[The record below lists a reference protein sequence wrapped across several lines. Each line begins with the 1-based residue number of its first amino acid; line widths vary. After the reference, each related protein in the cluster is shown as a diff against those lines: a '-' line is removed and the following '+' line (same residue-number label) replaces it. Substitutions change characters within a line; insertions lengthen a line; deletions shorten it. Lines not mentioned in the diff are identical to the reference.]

1 MTPLKKPMPVLQKQA
16 LFLLRMLSLSLLSL
30 ACSLPAA
37 AALAG
42 QASAEK
48 AQPQEA
54 PQAVPANRQTAPAR
68 QKVTQGGITVQFEA
82 GKAGT
87 ENATPGEIKEG
98 DQAVVRFSLSEATG
112 APLSGSR
119 PAVWIDARAGKPTDA
134 TQCHDKI
141 NSFLQASLGS
151 RPTVDLNSYYILALN
166 DEANISVIDPL
177 LSFGASKLFTLVLL
191 KSPGM
196 DWLLT
201 KDGRRLFVTM
211 PAAGQVAVVDTTTWK
226 VIVNVD
232 AGKNPTRLALQKDE
246 KYLWVGNDA
255 ESGAESGVTVL
266 DVALLKPV
274 ARFATGMGHHDI
286 AFSTED
292 RYAFVTNQRA
302 ATLSVIDVQKLAV
315 IKEIKTGAGPVAP
328 AFSQKSNAVYVAGE
342 DDGSVI
348 AVDAASHEV
357 VARFADRPGT
367 KSLRFAA
374 DSRWGFLANPRQNTV
389 RVFDSASNRFVHTV
403 TIDNGPEQITFS
415 ERFAYIRARGSEQ
428 VSMLPLGELG
438 KNQALV
444 PADFP
449 GGQVPP
455 GQFPSPAAADTI
467 VPSPE
472 SGAVL
477 VANPADKIIYYYSEG
492 MAAPMGNFQNYGRSP
507 RAVLVVDRSL
517 REVVPGTYST
527 TVSLPYSGTFD
538 VAFFLDSPKV
548 VHCFELSVEPNPVLK
563 KQKQVA
569 MKVEPLLPKSGL
581 RVGETYHLRFKL
593 TDPETARP
601 IAALK
606 DVMVLTFLAPGIWQ
620 KRQWAK
626 PLEDGL
632 YESEFTVPQPGAYYI
647 FWECPSLGVVYNQ
660 IPPLV
665 MLTAKPAAGL
675 PGKGTNAP
683 PEEPAK
689 ANPGDGATAHD

>member
-1 MTPLKKPMPVLQKQA
+1 MTPLHKPIPVSEKQVF
-16 LFLLRMLSLSLLSL
+16 FLLRMLSLSLLSL

-37 AALAG
+37 ALAA

-48 AQPQEA
+48 AQE
-54 PQAVPANRQTAPAR
+54 PAQTRSANHETAPAR

-87 ENATPGEIKEG
+87 ENTTPGGIKEG

-119 PAVWIDARAGKPTDA
+119 PAVWIDVRAGKPTDA

-266 DVALLKPV
+266 DAALLKPV

-302 ATLSVIDVQKLAV
+302 ATLSVIAVQKLAA

-342 DDGSVI
+342 DDGTVI

-357 VARFADRPGT
+357 VARFADRPGS

-374 DSRWGFLANPRQNTV
+374 DGRWGFLANPRQNTV

-403 TIDNGPEQITFS
+403 TIDNGPEQIAFS

-438 KNQALV
+438 KSQALV

-455 GQFPSPAAADTI
+455 GQFPSPAAADAI

-527 TVSLPYSGTFD
+527 TVLLPYSGTFD

-563 KQKQVA
+563 KQQQVA

-647 FWECPSLGVVYNQ
+647 FWECPSLRVVYNQ

-675 PGKGTNAP
+675 PDKGTNAP
-683 PEEPAK
+683 REEPAK
-689 ANPGDGATAHD
+689 ANPGDGAMAHD

>member
-1 MTPLKKPMPVLQKQA
+1 MTPPQKLIPVSEKQA
-16 LFLLRMLSLSLLSL
+16 SSLLRTLSLGLLSL
-30 ACSLPAA
+30 ACSLPAT

-42 QASAEK
+42 QATAEK
-48 AQPQEA
+48 AQAQEA
-54 PQAVPANRQTAPAR
+54 AQTVPANHQTAPAR

-98 DQAVVRFSLSEATG
+98 EQAVVRFSLSEATG

-201 KDGRRLFVTM
+201 KDGRRLFVAM
-211 PAAGQVAVVDTTTWK
+211 PEAGQVAVVDTATWK

-266 DVALLKPV
+266 DVALLKSV

-286 AFSTED
+286 AFSAED

-302 ATLSVIDVQKLAV
+302 ATLSVIDVQKLAA
-315 IKEIKTGAGPVAP
+315 IKEIKTGASPVAP
-328 AFSQKSNAVYVAGE
+328 AFSKKSNAVYVAGE

-374 DSRWGFLANPRQNTV
+374 DGRWGFLANPLQNTV

-403 TIDNGPEQITFS
+403 TIENGPEQIAFS
-415 ERFAYIRARGSEQ
+415 DRFAYIRARGSEQ

-438 KNQALV
+438 KSQALV

-455 GQFPSPAAADTI
+455 AQFRSPAAADTI

-472 SGAVL
+472 SGSVL

-527 TVSLPYSGTFD
+527 TVSLPYGGTFD

-548 VHCFELSVEPNPVLK
+548 VHCFELSVAPNPVLK
-563 KQKQVA
+563 KQHQAA
-569 MKVEPLLPKSGL
+569 MKVEPLLPKNGL
-581 RVGETYHLRFKL
+581 RVGETYHFRFKL

-601 IAALK
+601 IMALK
-606 DVMVLTFLAPGIWQ
+606 DVMVLTFLAPGT
-620 KRQWAK
+620 RQQRRWAK

-632 YESEFTVPQPGAYYI
+632 YESEFTVPEPGAYYI
-647 FWECPSLGVVYNQ
+647 FWECPSLGVLYNQ
-660 IPPLV
+660 VPPLI
-665 MLTAKPAAGL
+665 MMAAKPAAGL
-675 PGKGTNAP
+675 HDKERNAP

>member
-1 MTPLKKPMPVLQKQA
+1 MPLQNPMPALKKQA
-16 LFLLRMLSLSLLSL
+16 SFLLRTLSLGLLSL

-42 QASAEK
+42 QAGAEK
-48 AQPQEA
+48 TQEA
-54 PQAVPANRQTAPAR
+54 APANHQTAPAR

-82 GKAGT
+82 GKAGA
-87 ENATPGEIKEG
+87 ENATSGEIKEG
-98 DQAVVRFSLSEATG
+98 DQAMVRFSLSEATG
-112 APLSGSR
+112 VPLSGSR
-119 PAVWIDARAGKPTDA
+119 PAVWIDARAGKATDA
-134 TQCHDKI
+134 RQCHDKI

-151 RPTVDLNSYYILALN
+151 RPSVDLNSYYILALN

-177 LSFGASKLFTLVLL
+177 LSFGASKLYTLVLL

-201 KDGRRLFVTM
+201 KDGRRLFVAM

-226 VIVNVD
+226 VIDNVD

-255 ESGAESGVTVL
+255 EIVAESGVTVL

-286 AFSTED
+286 VFSTED

-302 ATLSVIDVQKLAV
+302 ATLSVIDVQKLAA
-315 IKEIKTGAGPVAP
+315 IKEIKTGANQLAP
-328 AFSQKSNAVYVAGE
+328 AFSQKSNAIYVAGE

-348 AVDAASHEV
+348 AVDVASHEV

-374 DSRWGFLANPRQNTV
+374 DGRWGFLANPRQNTV

-403 TIDNGPEQITFS
+403 TIENGPEQIAFS
-415 ERFAYIRARGSEQ
+415 DRFAYIRARGSEQ

-438 KNQALV
+438 KSQALV

-455 GQFPSPAAADTI
+455 AQFRNPAAADTI

-472 SGAVL
+472 SGSVL

-527 TVSLPYSGTFD
+527 TVSLPYSGVFD

-563 KQKQVA
+563 KQHQAA

-626 PLEDGL
+626 ALEDGL

-647 FWECPSLGVVYNQ
+647 FWECPSLGVLYNQ
-660 IPPLV
+660 IPPVIV
-665 MLTAKPAAGL
+665 MTAKPAAGL
-675 PGKGTNAP
+675 PDKGTNTP
-683 PEEPAK
+683 SEKPAK

>member
-1 MTPLKKPMPVLQKQA
+1 MTPLHKLMPVSNKQA
-16 LFLLRMLSLSLLSL
+16 LFLLPMLSLSLLSL

-42 QASAEK
+42 QSSAEK
-48 AQPQEA
+48 TQEA
-54 PQAVPANRQTAPAR
+54 AQAVPANHETAPAR

-87 ENATPGEIKEG
+87 ENASPGEIKEG

-112 APLSGSR
+112 APLSKSR
-119 PAVWIDARAGKPTDA
+119 PAVWIDARAGKSTDA

-211 PAAGQVAVVDTTTWK
+211 PAAGQVAVVDTANWK

-232 AGKNPTRLALQKDE
+232 AGKNPTRIDLQKDE

-274 ARFATGMGHHDI
+274 ARIATGMGHHDI
-286 AFSTED
+286 AFSTDD

-302 ATLSVIDVQKLAV
+302 ATLSVIDVEKLAA
-315 IKEIKTGAGPVAP
+315 IKEIKTGASPGAP
-328 AFSQKSNAVYVAGE
+328 AFSRKSNAVYVAGE
-342 DDGSVI
+342 DGSVI

-357 VARFADRPGT
+357 VARFTDRPGT

-374 DSRWGFLANPRQNTV
+374 DGRWGFLANPRQNTV

-438 KNQALV
+438 KSHALV

-449 GGQVPP
+449 GGQLPP
-455 GQFPSPAAADTI
+455 GQFRSPAAADTI

-472 SGAVL
+472 SGSVL

-492 MAAPMGNFQNYGRSP
+492 MAAPMGNFENYGRSP

-527 TVSLPYSGTFD
+527 TVLLPYSGTFD

-563 KQKQVA
+563 KQRQAA

-647 FWECPSLGVVYNQ
+647 FWECPSLGVLYNQ

-665 MLTAKPAAGL
+665 MLTAKPADGL
-675 PGKGTNAP
+675 PDKGTNAP

-689 ANPGDGATAHD
+689 ANPGGGATAHD